1 MSRIIDITEFEKA
14 SSGSIVRLLPQS
26 NDTHPFYADYDLITV
41 AVDALATRAPLHLS
55 GQSGT
60 GKSHFLNSL
69 LFGPRDNFG
78 RICNG
83 LDLPRWGKIK
93 CHRLFVSTFETP
105 AEIWYRTEV
114 VNFSTEERPQRIL
127 EILAEATADSETL
140 HVIWLVESGRG
151 ITESVQGAFLEIVG
165 QSTIREPRG
174 QVFDTTNVTF
184 ATDSNHSANES
195 GEFAIWDLDQAYGRR
210 WTRRVTFAGLPPEQ
224 EAMVLRELAPEA
236 TEQQIQQVVAL
247 AMAIR
252 QKHSEGALQSILPP
266 TIDAELDLLGCM
278 RRLPVGTRH
287 LVFNTLLGHCSTR
300 DTDEAETVFAEAFG
314 VRVKTNTPAGEAV
327 GVL

>member
-1 MSRIIDITEFEKA
+1 MSRIVDIAEFEKA
-14 SSGSIVRLLPQS
+14 SSGSVVRMLPLP
-26 NDTHPFYADYDLITV
+26 NDTHPFYADHDLVTV

-60 GKSHFLNSL
+60 GKSHFLTSL
-69 LFGPRDNFG
+69 LFGPRENINHVTE
-78 RICNG
+78 R
-83 LDLPRWGKIK
+83 LDLPRWPAIK
-93 CHRLFVSTFETP
+93 VHRLFVSTFETP
-105 AEIWYRTEV
+105 SEVWYRTEV
-114 VNFSTEERPQRIL
+114 VNFSTEERPQQIL
-127 EILAEATADSETL
+127 EILTEAAADPEAL

-165 QSTIREPRG
+165 QGTIREPRG
-174 QVFDTTNVTF
+174 QTFEASNVTF
-184 ATDSNHSANES
+184 VTDSNHAANES

-210 WTRRVTFAGLPPEQ
+210 WTRRVTFTGLTPEQ
-224 EAMVLRELAPEA
+224 EAMVLRELAAEA
-236 TEQQIQQVVAL
+236 TDQQIQQVVAL

-287 LVFNTLLGHCSTR
+287 LVYCTVLGHCSSR
-300 DTDEAETVFAEAFG
+300 DMDDAETVFAEAFG